1 MENLKF
7 WLTTVLMLALLGG
20 LGYFA
25 FTSIDSGS
33 EHVDRQ
39 KIKELESEN
48 QDLSE
53 QVAELEKK
61 LERYEPKVV
70 EEPFSRNEAPV
81 ETEVSKPTTKP
92 TTTTSYKYDKL
103 IQELEELVQE
113 NIQMKLKSRGTRV
126 GTVQNF
132 LNLYNNTNNKV
143 DNDYGESTKKAVSAF
158 QKAVGLTASGEAGT
172 ATFNKMIEWLKKQG

>member
-7 WLTTVLMLALLGG
+7 WLSTVVALALLGS

-33 EHVDRQ
+33 EHVNRQ

-48 QDLSE
+48 KDLTE
-53 QVAELEKK
+53 QVASLEKK
-61 LERYEPKVV
+61 LESYEPKTVEVPVV
-70 EEPFSRNEAPV
+70 ENKTPIQT
-81 ETEVSKPTTKP
+81 ETPKPKP
-92 TTTTSYKYDKL
+92 AVVTVYKYAKL
-103 IQELEELVQE
+103 IGELETLVNE

-132 LNLYNNTNNKV
+132 LNIYNNTSNKV
-143 DNDYGESTKKAVSAF
+143 DNDYGESTKKAITAF
-158 QKAVGLTASGEAGT
+158 QKAVGLTATGESGPS
-172 ATFNKMIEWLKKQG
+172 TFTKMIEWLKKQG